1 MSRQRWAVAGGLGTL
16 LLVALLALV
25 VWQLN
30 RLDEAPPPA
39 VPVADL
45 ATQRER
51 GAYLARAGNC
61 AGCHTVAGGVPYA
74 GGRGIETPF
83 GTVFAPNL
91 TPHATTGLGDWSSED
106 FWRALHNG
114 RGRDGRLLTPAFP
127 YPNFSRVTRADADA
141 LFAYLQG
148 LAPVDQPR
156 RPHELRFPYDSQA
169 ALAVWRALYFRPA
182 VHAEDPR
189 QDAEWNRGVYLV
201 EGLGHCSACHAPR
214 NALGASGE
222 QLGGGLMPMRDW
234 YAPALDAAHEAGV
247 AGWPRA
253 QVVELLRTG
262 RTELASASGPMAE
275 VVRGSTQHLS
285 DADLG
290 AMALYLQRLPQQP
303 VPVAA
308 ASSKAPPVN
317 VRGERLYAKHC
328 ADCHG
333 EAGEGVPGAY
343 PALAGN
349 RALLLDPPANPVRIV
364 LGGGFAPATAGN
376 PRPYGMPPFAAVL
389 ADDEV
394 ADLLSYTRNAWGN
407 SAPPVTPLEV
417 HRLRDRALR

>member
-1 MSRQRWAVAGGLGTL
+1 VRRGHRLVAAAGALL
-16 LLVALLALV
+16 LLVLLALA

-30 RLDEAPPPA
+30 RLDQTPPPA
-39 VPVADL
+39 EPVVDA
-45 ATQRER
+45 AAQRER

-61 AGCHTVAGGVPYA
+61 AGCHTAAGGVPYA

-91 TPHATTGLGDWSSED
+91 TPHATTGLGDWSGDD

-148 LAPVDQPR
+148 LPPVDQPP

-169 ALAVWRALYFRPA
+169 ALAIWRALYFRPA
-182 VHAEDPR
+182 VHVDDPR
-189 QDAEWNRGVYLV
+189 QGAEWNRGAYLV

-214 NALGASGE
+214 NALGASAE

-247 AGWPRA
+247 AHWDRR
-253 QVVELLRTG
+253 QVVELLKTG
-262 RTELASASGPMAE
+262 RTDLASTSGPMAE
-275 VVRGSTQHLS
+275 VVRGSTQHLV

-290 AMALYLQRLPQQP
+290 AMAQYLQSLPQRP
-303 VPVAA
+303 ASMPDKAAVASA
-308 ASSKAPPVN
+308 
-317 VRGERLYAKHC
+317 RGERLYAEHC
-328 ADCHG
+328 ASCHG
-333 EAGEGVPGAY
+333 DAGEGVPGAY

-349 RALLLDPPANPVRIV
+349 RALLLDPPVNPVRMV
-364 LGGGFAPATAGN
+364 LGGGFAPSTAGN

-389 ADDEV
+389 ADEEI
-394 ADLLSYTRNAWGN
+394 AELLNYTRAAWGN
-407 SAPPVTPLEV
+407 SAAPVSVLDV
-417 HRLRDRALR
+417 HRLREGASR